1 MTHER
6 SAFHCMGADIL
17 TSTPGQCLKAG
28 HAEGMGEGEI
38 GWRNPC
44 FASVALLTETPTAPV
59 LMKIQV
65 KTISGQVDSL
75 EVAEDCTA
83 RGSFFFRLGWPP
95 LSHRVRAW
103 DGTLFRV
110 EGFSSWS
117 INATLEKWG
126 LVPVD
131 KIFQVC

>member
-1 MTHER
+1 
-6 SAFHCMGADIL
+6 
-17 TSTPGQCLKAG
+17 
-28 HAEGMGEGEI
+28 MGEGEI

-103 DGTLFRV
+103 DGTSFGSKVFLPGPSMPPLKNGDWFLWIKYCRC
-110 EGFSSWS
+110 
-117 INATLEKWG
+117 
-126 LVPVD
+126 VD
-131 KIFQVC
+131 GRGI